1 MRRQNTTGHIDDIRQ
16 TNAGLIYR
24 LIDTCGPVSRIALSG
39 LAPLAPAS
47 VTKIVRV
54 LKNAGLVCDT
64 EAESGGLRGRPA
76 TGLMTVQPSW
86 QFLALHLEERQLK
99 VALCNFSGQ
108 IVAASQ
114 SALAATDNA
123 SLATGILQAC
133 QDFFSQYSQCLER
146 IAAIT
151 LTLPGVIDSERGV
164 IFSAREYPV
173 RDLPLANLIRQRT
186 GLTLLLQQDVRAQ
199 ALAEYHFG
207 EQAGAKEL
215 LYVSIS
221 EHIDVA
227 VITSGQLLATFGG
240 NAPQLGHLLSPPEG
254 AAERECL
261 HRFVTRSA
269 LAFHWQQLAP
279 QQTNGL
285 TPPQILSQLNE
296 RLQQGDTTAAALV
309 QDCGRRVA
317 HVLAPLVAL
326 FNSEFL
332 LINSPL
338 NPSAGIFCSA
348 VAESLQ
354 HSFCENTGLG
364 ISVKFAPHFPDFT
377 GPATA
382 LVKEALYDGRLLT
395 HLLQG

>member
-1 MRRQNTTGHIDDIRQ
+1 MAGHIDDIRQ
-16 TNAGLIYR
+16 NNAGLLYR
-24 LIDTCGPVSRIALSG
+24 LIDTCGPVSRIALSR
-39 LAPLAPAS
+39 LAPMAPAS
-47 VTKIVRV
+47 VTKIIRV
-54 LKNAGLVCDT
+54 LKYAGLIGDT
-64 EAESGGLRGRPA
+64 VTETNRLRGRPA
-76 TGLMTVQPSW
+76 TGLITVQPSW

-99 VALCNFSGQ
+99 AALCNFSGQ

-164 IFSAREYPV
+164 ICSAREYPV
-173 RDLPLANLIRQRT
+173 RDLPLANLIRQKT
-186 GLTLLLQQDVRAQ
+186 GLSLLLQQDVRAQ
-199 ALAEYHFG
+199 ALAEYYFG

-227 VITSGQLLATFGG
+227 VITGGQLLATAAG
-240 NAPQLGHLLSPPEG
+240 NAPQLGYLLSPPEG
-254 AAERECL
+254 TAGRECL
-261 HRFVTRSA
+261 HRFITRSA
-269 LAFHWQQLAP
+269 LASHWQQLAP
-279 QQTNGL
+279 HQTTGL
-285 TPPQILSQLNE
+285 TPAQILSQLNE
-296 RLQQGDTTAAALV
+296 RLQQGDTAAAALV

-354 HSFCENTGLG
+354 HCFHENAGLG

-377 GPATA
+377 GAATA
-382 LVKEALYDGRLLT
+382 LVKDALYDGRLLM